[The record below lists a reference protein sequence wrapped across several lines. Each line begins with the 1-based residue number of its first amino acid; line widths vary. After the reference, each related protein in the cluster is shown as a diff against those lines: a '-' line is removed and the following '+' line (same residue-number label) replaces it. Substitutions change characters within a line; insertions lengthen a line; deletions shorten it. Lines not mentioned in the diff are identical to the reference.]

1 MASNHSTA
9 GLKRPSASLDP
20 DVESTQKHARK
31 SEIDS
36 SELPAVTEEALTEEE
51 IQGTELPLDQ
61 AAEEH
66 GPRNAF
72 SALMGPKPKPQP
84 KPPSTAKTTF
94 AARNGLGAYL
104 TDPGSFPASRV
115 IFHSPTAVAIHDMF
129 PKATVHCLLL
139 PRSPAHNLLHPF
151 EALADP
157 PFLAQVRAEAAKL
170 KDLAAK
176 ELQRI
181 LGKHSAAEAGRNAVL
196 NGEAEPSTD
205 ANGTVVLPQG
215 RDWMREIK
223 VGVHAVPSM
232 NHLHVHVFSRD
243 MHSEKMK
250 KRKHYNSFTTDF
262 MVPLDDFPLAIDDP
276 RRHQGK
282 WPERPMLCWRC
293 GKNFGNQFQK
303 LTEHLEVEFQAWK
316 RE

>member
-1 MASNHSTA
+1 MA
-9 GLKRPSASLDP
+9 
-20 DVESTQKHARK
+20 
-31 SEIDS
+31 
-36 SELPAVTEEALTEEE
+36 
-51 IQGTELPLDQ
+51 
-61 AAEEH
+61 
-66 GPRNAF
+66 
-72 SALMGPKPKPQP
+72 PKPKP
-84 KPPSTAKTTF
+84 KPPASSTFSSTNAAF
-94 AARNGLGAYL
+94 AARNGLGIYL
-104 TDPGSFPASRV
+104 ANPSSFPATRV
-115 IFHSPTAVAIHDMF
+115 IFHSPTAVAINDMF

-157 PFLAQVRAEAAKL
+157 PFLAQVREDAAKL
-170 KDLAAK
+170 KDLTAK

-181 LGKHSAAEAGRNAVL
+181 LGQHSAAEADRNAVL
-196 NGEAEPSTD
+196 NGEQEPLVGERD
-205 ANGTVVLPQG
+205 GTVVLPRG

-232 NHLHVHVFSRD
+232 NHLHIHVFSRD

-262 MVPLDDFPLAIDDP
+262 LVPLDDFPLAEDDP

-293 GKNFGNQFQK
+293 GKDFGNQFQK
-303 LTEHLEVEFQAWK
+303 LKEHLEVEFQAWK